1 MSEWNECWSLLAFAG
16 LECLMLVFSDQ
27 YICTLYPINHLA
39 HLARFRQKL
48 ASWHVR
54 KYFIFRGQIKD
65 YNDQSLILW
74 PHEHKDLSKN
84 KPLKSLGKKTFKS
97 FSDFSHKEYLSYWTC
112 EELIWQFK
120 LVTQRRYLACYI
132 QAAKAVPSKHLFLCY
147 NCQTPNLTI

>member
-1 MSEWNECWSLLAFAG
+1 
-16 LECLMLVFSDQ
+16 MLVFSDQ
-27 YICTLYPINHLA
+27 YICTLYPINHLV

-84 KPLKSLGKKTFKS
+84 KPLKSLEKKTFKS
-97 FSDFSHKEYLSYWTC
+97 FSDFSHRKN
-112 EELIWQFK
+112 I
-120 LVTQRRYLACYI
+120 LATEHV
-132 QAAKAVPSKHLFLCY
+132 KS
-147 NCQTPNLTI
+147 